1 MTNIGHLEDTD
12 IDLAIDEGEAGERRA
27 TELAT
32 RLRMVAAQDPLL
44 AQDLVEELIVALDKA
59 MGPRSASLTG
69 FYVNLSRPDGGTRKL
84 GEPKRKDL
92 RLSAYTPIE
101 ARL

>member
-1 MTNIGHLEDTD
+1 MTKFGHLEDTD
-12 IDLAIDEGEAGERRA
+12 IDIAIDEGEAGERRA

-59 MGPRSASLTG
+59 MGGTIRDHL
-69 FYVNLSRPDGGTRKL
+69 DGPAL
-84 GEPKRKDL
+84 GVADKVL
-92 RLSAYTPIE
+92 RDSE
-101 ARL
+101 QG